1 MKEPAKQR
9 RSWFWNWVINNRLVS
24 VLTVIL
30 LILLILLVL
39 SKVPWLATPFVLVGE
54 ILGLP
59 IVLAG
64 VGYYLL
70 NPIVDWLE
78 TKHVKRTWS

>member
-39 SKVPWLATPFVLVGE
+39 SKVPWLADRKSVV
-54 ILGLP
+54 
-59 IVLAG
+59 
-64 VGYYLL
+64 
-70 NPIVDWLE
+70 
-78 TKHVKRTWS
+78 

>member
-39 SKVPWLATPFVLVGE
+39 SKVPWLATPLSWWARSSV
-54 ILGLP
+54 
-59 IVLAG
+59 
-64 VGYYLL
+64 YLL
-70 NPIVDWLE
+70 Y
-78 TKHVKRTWS
+78 